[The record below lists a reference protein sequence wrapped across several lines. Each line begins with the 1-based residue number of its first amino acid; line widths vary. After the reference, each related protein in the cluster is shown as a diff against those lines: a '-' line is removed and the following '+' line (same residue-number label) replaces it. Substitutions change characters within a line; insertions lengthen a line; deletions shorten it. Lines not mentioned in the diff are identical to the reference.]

1 MLMAHRDVLD
11 ALLHEYT
18 TRAEAIR
25 RDLARSH
32 SADFAEQAQQRQND
46 EVLEALLV
54 EAEHGLLLVRQA
66 QQRLAEGRYG
76 ECLCCCEPIEAAR
89 LAALPVAEYCLRCAE
104 DLGDHSSQAARLK

>member
-1 MLMAHRDVLD
+1 MAHRDVLD

-18 TRAEAIR
+18 SRAEAIR

>member
-1 MLMAHRDVLD
+1 MAHRDVLD

-18 TRAEAIR
+18 SRAEAIR
-25 RDLARSH
+25 RDLARTH